1 MANINPNVL
10 RAIVN
15 EWRNAGMSPQGIAGV
30 LYNIGEESSFNPS
43 LRHPDQPKF
52 GGEAHFAHGLYQEG
66 GDEWNNFSNWLA
78 KNGGGDWR
86 DPVLQSRFAAQ
97 NLKNHYGNV
106 WAQMQNAASP
116 EQAASSYARGYLKPA
131 AQYLQ
136 NRLNTIR
143 AKGVP
148 TLESY
153 GDTGSSTAAQPE
165 ATETTG
171 AATPTDAATPTGAAT
186 PTDKS
191 APAPSTAGAGASPSD
206 QKQGPAY
213 GPPVPPGNIVQN
225 GKMYTPVRS
234 GTGDAAARGPK
245 GKGGLPGATAMSQ
258 QGGMPYIP
266 ILSELSHL
274 FFPQNYPGRP
284 AAMTSYSPGATVP
297 AGAPQHW
304 VGDRDTGHWE
314 TGPIAPAAGK
324 PAAAPAP
331 AAGKPAA
338 APAPAAGTAATI
350 PGTAGQ
356 VPIEGGAKMMPG
368 TVGPRAWEPSALQRM
383 MGMGAG
389 PLGQSR
395 SVSDPWPAGTTPA
408 ATMIPGTAGQVP
420 LEEGLNI
427 MSGTVGPRGAG
438 PSTVQ
443 QMMGMGAGPLA
454 TPAATT
460 PNAAVAGPATPPPG
474 YSAASGPNPPSPYGP
489 GGPYANPYNPGGLA
503 TPSELAARGV
513 PSPAQM
519 LNALN
524 PVSSASASELPPGPT
539 ATAAAQAVASRLRS
553 QSALEQMMGMG
564 AGAVAPRLRSQSALE
579 QMLSSAGPRGPGAT
593 MIPGTAGQVPIEPG
607 INIMPG
613 TVGPRGAGPS
623 TVQQM
628 MGMGAAPLGQS
639 RSVLNAINP
648 VQADAARLQGAS
660 FAERFGGGPGAPG
673 PGQYSNPALASAL
686 LARQQPPALRPPLPQ
701 QPGDT
706 TMIAGIPLPR
716 PRPQMPAN
724 PPQQIPPPQTSP
736 QNLPPP
742 NIPGMPEIPPPGGPA
757 GSFAERFAGA
767 QYQNPDLAKTLAAVA
782 ARPQMTSQGGPVPPA
797 GPSEPPTLQQIIA
810 DQGHRS
816 TATGPVPTSSGDAG
830 APALTAPQFMT
841 PAAAARQKFLQDR
854 AQALSGPNAPL
865 APSPQPQPP
874 PAQAQGSTDDINAA
888 MLEYLRR
895 QAQQSQ
901 NSSQDY
907 GSWAY

>member
-225 GKMYTPVRS
+225 GQMYAPVRS
-234 GTGDAAARGPK
+234 TGDAAARGPK

-258 QGGMPYIP
+258 QGGAPYIP

-314 TGPIAPAAGK
+314 TGPI
-324 PAAAPAP
+324 AP

-420 LEEGLNI
+420 IEEGINI
-427 MSGTVGPRGAG
+427 MPGTVGPRGAG

-901 NSSQDY
+901 NNSQDY